1 MKCFYKSLLLFIL
14 SFSLLSGCAFNV
26 EKIGVSADDPRIEF
40 ETYDKGFVYVEE
52 QNFIAQKSGYDDEV
66 IINNNEDLENLENE
80 LGVSFSE
87 DVDFDEY
94 MLFVNFSGN
103 FGKMPK
109 LSSFDIKEIAYN
121 DNLLEVIISY
131 ENSETVEIEDG
142 KWLCFYNIS
151 KIKKSD
157 FPYKSRDFLRFTDRE
172 NVNK

>member
-1 MKCFYKSLLLFIL
+1 MKYFYKSLFLLIL
-14 SFSLLSGCAFNV
+14 SFSLLSGCAFSV
-26 EKIGVSADDPRIEF
+26 EKIGVSKDDPRIEF
-40 ETYDKGFVYVEE
+40 ETFDKGFVYLEE

-103 FGKMPK
+103 FGKMSK
-109 LSSFDIKEIAYN
+109 LSSLDIKEIAYN
-121 DNLLEVIISY
+121 DDILEVIISY
-131 ENSETVEIEDG
+131 ENSETIEVQDG

-157 FPYKSRDFLRFTDRE
+157 FPYESRDFLCVTDKG
-172 NVNK
+172 NKN